1 MVLSDHSPSLLSLEL
16 KLMLEKWA
24 KTASW
29 LALWCA
35 HCLTLRQLSH
45 PTQAH
50 LLTDIATFSRRFF
63 LHQSSAN
70 IISQTQQQDILMGAH
85 LQLRGA
91 PSHDR
96 RLWNV
101 EKLKLIRPQ
110 SKNIWESFN
119 HLIILPEDQV
129 GRLSRDRPDY
139 RYSRPNF
146 HSCCKHW
153 NRTPE
158 AASSRLCLNL
168 E

>member
-35 HCLTLRQLSH
+35 HCLTLRQLSY

-63 LHQSSAN
+63 PHQSSTN

-91 PSHDR
+91 PSHDC
-96 RLWNV
+96 RL
-101 EKLKLIRPQ
+101 
-110 SKNIWESFN
+110 
-119 HLIILPEDQV
+119 
-129 GRLSRDRPDY
+129 
-139 RYSRPNF
+139 
-146 HSCCKHW
+146 
-153 NRTPE
+153 
-158 AASSRLCLNL
+158 
-168 E
+168 